1 MNSQKLKIKDIIMV
15 TLLTLINVLI
25 FMLGSLLYVT
35 PVTILMMP
43 VIFALVEGIVFFTIG
58 VKIPKRGALFIY
70 CAIRGIMGGYLPY
83 IICYLIAGVIAEL
96 IVAKSGYGKSGGLS
110 ISYIIT
116 EALSAIGGMFYP
128 YVIAY
133 KSFFKNADELIRE
146 GNNKNVYDAANMIQS
161 WRSLILVAAII
172 VAAFIGTLIA
182 KRMMKK
188 HLLKAEENV

>member
-133 KSFFKNADELIRE
+133 KSFFKNADELIKE

>member
-1 MNSQKLKIKDIIMV
+1 MNTQKLKIKDIIMV

-25 FMLGSLLYVT
+25 FMVGSLLYVT

-58 VKIPKRGALFIY
+58 AKIPKRGALFIY

-83 IICYLIAGVIAEL
+83 IICYLVAGLISEL
-96 IVAKSGYGKSGGLS
+96 IVAKSGYGKSSGLS

-116 EALSAIGGMFYP
+116 EVLSAIGGTFYP

-133 KSFFKNADELIRE
+133 KSFFKNADELIEE

-161 WRSLILVAAII
+161 WRSLILIAAII

-188 HLLKAEENV
+188 HLLKAEKNV

>member
-116 EALSAIGGMFYP
+116 EVLSAIGGMFYP

-133 KSFFKNADELIRE
+133 KSFFKNADELIKE

>member
-133 KSFFKNADELIRE
+133 KSFFKNADELIKE

-188 HLLKAEENV
+188 HLLKADENV